1 MNSTCNIIR
10 DLLPLYM
17 EEMASKDS
25 CALIE
30 EHLEQCAE
38 CKNELKEMKA
48 FQLPPIDTDTSPL
61 LKLKNT
67 LRRKKIQTVFFTM
80 MLSIVTGVIAI
91 AFLTAPEYIPYNEEN
106 MRINEI
112 GNGTVLVEFGDSVS
126 GYDVTKYP
134 ADDDEGYVYHLTTW
148 DSIWNRTVKQS
159 SADNTILNPKN
170 ENVVAVYY
178 YLTDGSADTLIY
190 GEDLHPNGGVVSL
203 PRIFISYYALLAGLG
218 VVICGLIIVFFR
230 RNKKVVNR
238 TMKVLFLPLSYLL
251 GQLLL
256 KGFTTSSYAATR
268 DFYGILLI
276 MIPLYIAFLIASS
289 LIHEYKN
296 KGGQGAK

>member
-17 EEMASKDS
+17 EDMASKDS

-30 EHLEQCAE
+30 VHLEQCAE
-38 CKNELKEMKA
+38 CSNELKEMKA
-48 FQLPPIDTDTSPL
+48 FNLPPADTDISPF
-61 LKLKNT
+61 LKIKST
-67 LRRKKIQTVFFTM
+67 LRKKKIQTVFFTM

-91 AFLTAPEYIPYNEEN
+91 AFLTAPEYIPYHEEN
-106 MRINEI
+106 VRINEI
-112 GNGTVLVEFGDSVS
+112 GNGTVLAEFGDSVS

-134 ADDDEGYVYHLTTW
+134 TDNDEGYVYHLTTW
-148 DSIWNRTVKQS
+148 DSIWNQTMKQS
-159 SADNTILNPKN
+159 PLDNTVLNPN
-170 ENVVAVYY
+170 DENVVAVYY
-178 YLTDGSADTLIY
+178 YFTDGREDTLIY
-190 GEDLHPNGGVVSL
+190 GDDLHPNGGVVSL
-203 PRIFISYYALLAGLG
+203 PRLFLSYYALLAGIG
-218 VVICGLIIVFFR
+218 AVMCGLIIVLFR

-256 KGFTTSSYAATR
+256 KGFTTSTYTATR

-276 MIPLYIAFLIASS
+276 MIPLYIAFLIAMS
-289 LIHEYKN
+289 LVHEYKN
-296 KGGQGAK
+296 KGGQGA